1 MKNHTTFYISKFCID
16 IKHIIQSMTILK
28 KNTIHMYD
36 NLEDWFIM
44 YSTIFERD
52 ISWIYFSIKII
63 SQIKVLMTILSMNCF
78 F

>member
-1 MKNHTTFYISKFCID
+1 
-16 IKHIIQSMTILK
+16 
-28 KNTIHMYD
+28 MYD